1 MTGLINSR
9 GITVRQGNS
18 FAIIMRFKLPDSDLD
33 ISGMKLQMRVRDEQ
47 GNLILD
53 KAGAVSDAVHG
64 TAVIE
69 LTPQDTDLPLGQYK
83 TDIKA
88 TFADGQ
94 VHTIYPQNINAVA
107 YFKVT
112 EEVGK

>member
-1 MTGLINSR
+1 MTGFINSR

-18 FAIIMRFKLPDSDLD
+18 FTIIMRFKLPDGDLN
-33 ISGMKLQMRVRDEQ
+33 ISGLALQMCVRDD
-47 GNLILD
+47 NDKIILN
-53 KAGAVSDAVHG
+53 KSGAVSDAAHG

-69 LTPQDTDLPLGQYK
+69 LTPQDTNLPLGQYK

-94 VHTIYPQNINAVA
+94 VHTVYPQNINAVA
-107 YFKVT
+107 YFNVT
-112 EEVGK
+112 EEVSK